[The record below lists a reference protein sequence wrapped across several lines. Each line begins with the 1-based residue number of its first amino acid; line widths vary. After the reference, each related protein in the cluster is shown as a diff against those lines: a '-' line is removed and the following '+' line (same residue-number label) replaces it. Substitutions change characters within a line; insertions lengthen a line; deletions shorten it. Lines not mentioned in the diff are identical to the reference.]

1 MKGHLYRRNY
11 TCKKKK
17 CTCGAK
23 WAYVVDVGIDPISG
37 KRKQKSKSGFLTQQ
51 EAEAAANTL
60 IYELNQGTYLE
71 DTDKTFSDFAKEWL
85 HIYSESKDVKPGTIR
100 VRLHE
105 IGRLLPYF
113 AQLKLKDITRKMY
126 QDALNDLKDQGLADS
141 TREGINRTGRMIFRK
156 ALELEL
162 LKKDPTEFAYVKKD
176 KKTIEQLEEEEV
188 PNYLEKEELALF
200 LETAKQNGLEHDYLV
215 FLILAYTGMRVGELV
230 ALKWKDIDFLNH
242 TISIT
247 KTYYNP
253 NNNTVEYQLV
263 TPKTRKSRRKIVVDE
278 DVIQAL
284 KDHKEAQ
291 NQVRMRLGDDY
302 YNRYFIFAKMERQFG
317 YPIVIK
323 NVRDRMKRLLRIAGL
338 NEELT
343 PHSLRHTHT
352 SLLAEANVSL
362 EQIMDRLGHTDDQI
376 TKNVYLHV
384 TKEMKKEASQKF
396 SELMRSLR

>member
-1 MKGHLYRRNY
+1 
-11 TCKKKK
+11 
-17 CTCGAK
+17 
-23 WAYVVDVGIDPISG
+23 
-37 KRKQKSKSGFLTQQ
+37 
-51 EAEAAANTL
+51 
-60 IYELNQGTYLE
+60 
-71 DTDKTFSDFAKEWL
+71 
-85 HIYSESKDVKPGTIR
+85 
-100 VRLHE
+100 
-105 IGRLLPYF
+105 
-113 AQLKLKDITRKMY
+113 MY
-126 QDALNDLKDQGLADS
+126 QDALNDLKDQGLSDS

-162 LKKDPTEFAYVKKD
+162 IKKDPTEFAYVKKD

-188 PNYLEKEELALF
+188 PAYLEKEELALL

-230 ALKWKDIDFLNH
+230 ALKWKDVDFLNH

-291 NQVRMRLGDDY
+291 NQVRRRLGDDY
-302 YNRYFIFAKMERQFG
+302 YNKDFVFAKTERQFG
-317 YPIVIK
+317 YPIVIN

-338 NEELT
+338 NEDLT

-352 SLLAEANVSL
+352 SLLAEERVSL

-384 TKEMKKEASQKF
+384 TQEMKKEASQKF